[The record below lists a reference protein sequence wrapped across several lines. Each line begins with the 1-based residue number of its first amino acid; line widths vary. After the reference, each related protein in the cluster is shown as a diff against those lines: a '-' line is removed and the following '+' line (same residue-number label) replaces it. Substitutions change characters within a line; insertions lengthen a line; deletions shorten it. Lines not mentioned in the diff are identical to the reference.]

1 VTILPAS
8 DRSLLVAFGAGI
20 SLESHHQ
27 VFHLTRSLEGL
38 RGILN
43 LHPAYAS
50 VLVEFDPRV
59 VESAA
64 IEALIHQKMAAEADP
79 RSAEAPRTVE
89 IPVRYG
95 GEFGPDLDDVARH
108 TGLSTER
115 VVELHSSADYLVY
128 FLGFAPGFAYLG
140 GLPPELTTPR
150 ISAPRKQ
157 VPAGSVG
164 IGGNQTGVYPIV
176 SPGGWRLIGR
186 TSVKLFDPAAAEPV
200 LLRMGDRLRFVA
212 EERVGRT
219 PWSAADPPVGLPG
232 VA

>member
-1 VTILPAS
+1 MTIRPAS
-8 DRSLLVAFGAGI
+8 DRSLLVTFGAGI
-20 SLESHHQ
+20 SLELHHQ
-27 VFHLTRSLEGL
+27 VFHLTRSLEGV

-50 VLVEFDPRV
+50 VLIEFDPRL
-59 VESAA
+59 VESSA
-64 IEALIHQKMAAEADP
+64 IEALIHQKMLHWKMAAEAEHGT
-79 RSAEAPRTVE
+79 AETPRTVE

-108 TGLSTER
+108 TGLSRER

-150 ISAPRKQ
+150 ISAPRKH
-157 VPAGSVG
+157 VPAGSVA
-164 IGGNQTGVYPIV
+164 IGGDQTGVYPIV

-186 TSVKLFDPAAAEPV
+186 TSVKLFDPSAAEPV
-200 LLRMGDRLRFVA
+200 LLRMGDRLRFIPIA
-212 EERVGRT
+212 G
-219 PWSAADPPVGLPG
+219 DP
-232 VA
+232 A

>member
-1 VTILPAS
+1 MTIRPAS
-8 DRSLLVAFGAGI
+8 DRSLLVTFGDEI

-27 VFHLTRSLEGL
+27 VFHVTRGL
-38 RGILN
+38 LGVRGILN

-50 VLVEFDPRV
+50 VLVEFDPRL

-64 IEALIHQKMAAEADP
+64 MEALIHRTMAVEAGNHA
-79 RSAEAPRTVE
+79 AEAPRTVE

-95 GEFGPDLDDVARH
+95 GEFGPDLDDVAKH
-108 TGLSTER
+108 TGLSPER
-115 VVELHSSADYLVY
+115 VVELHSSAEYLVY

-150 ISAPRKQ
+150 ISAPRKH
-157 VPAGSVG
+157 VPAGSVA

-186 TSVKLFDPAAAEPV
+186 TSVRLFDPSAAEPV

-212 EERVGRT
+212 ITEDS
-219 PWSAADPPVGLPG
+219 P
-232 VA
+232 

>member
-1 VTILPAS
+1 MTIRPAS
-8 DRSLLVAFGAGI
+8 DRSLLVSFGDCI
-20 SLESHHQ
+20 SLESHRQ
-27 VFHLTRSLEGL
+27 VFHLTRSFSGV

-50 VLVEFDPRV
+50 LLIEFDPRL

-64 IEALIHQKMAAEADP
+64 IETIVHEKISAPAEDQAGE
-79 RSAEAPRTVE
+79 SPRTVE

-95 GEFGPDLDDVARH
+95 GEFGPDLADVAAH
-108 TGLSTER
+108 TGLSPER
-115 VVELHSSADYLVY
+115 VVELHTSAEYLVY

-140 GLPPELTTPR
+140 GLPDELATPR

-200 LLRMGDRLRFVA
+200 LLRMGDQLRFVA
-212 EERVGRT
+212 VSEE
-219 PWSAADPPVGLPG
+219 SA
-232 VA
+232 